1 MQCVVLMSSFLKGS
15 YFAKQKNDFHLT
27 DLYMHGRPQEGVWGK
42 GAPAPSPGICK
53 IWRHTLLSCE
63 VPSALAIKTSK
74 FSLKQGQKIKRTTFR
89 LRLRHTDQMSI
100 LLQCA
105 EKLSTLLVLVD
116 LPPPPLLKNSCG
128 RSCWHGNVV
137 ASSWTH
143 HQNEGV
149 RTVRSEINIS

>member
-116 LPPPPLLKNSCG
+116 RPPPPPSWKIPAGAHVDMVMLLL
-128 RSCWHGNVV
+128 
-137 ASSWTH
+137 
-143 HQNEGV
+143 V
-149 RTVRSEINIS
+149 RERIIKMKESVLFEVK